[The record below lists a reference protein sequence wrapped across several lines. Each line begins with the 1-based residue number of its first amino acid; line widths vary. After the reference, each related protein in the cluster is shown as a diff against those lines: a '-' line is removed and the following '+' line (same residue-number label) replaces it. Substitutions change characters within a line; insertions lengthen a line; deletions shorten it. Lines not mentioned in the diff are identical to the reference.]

1 LDFQPHDARAVANL
15 LLDRAE
21 EHGAPISNLALQ
33 KLLYFAHGV
42 FLVRHKQPMITG
54 HFVAWQHG
62 PVHPTVYETFKSAGA
77 KPITFRATR
86 RDYRMRTEFALP
98 TPDDPEVKQ
107 VVGDVVRNLAKLPAS
122 RLVDMSHVEGGPWH
136 AVVNEIRTGEGLGLR
151 IRDSV
156 VLARFR
162 RHWLAVNS
170 EADPGGPL
178 EDAPFA

>member
-1 LDFQPHDARAVANL
+1 MDFQPHDARAVANL

-86 RDYRMRTEFALP
+86 RDYRMRTEFALQ
-98 TPDDPEVKQ
+98 TPDDPEVNQ